1 MQIKYIIDLSPITD
15 QFVLLYVGDGEGSP
29 ISNEFAMSLFKL
41 RNGNHERGGRDL
53 RAQLSESFFS
63 TQAVER
69 IESLGRDARELSER
83 WTSKE
88 LFKGTTEELSHLT
101 AMV

>member
-1 MQIKYIIDLSPITD
+1 MEIKYIVDLSSITD
-15 QFVLLYVGDGEGSP
+15 QFVLLYIGDGEGSP
-29 ISNEFAMSLFKL
+29 ITDEFAMGLFEL
-41 RNGNHERGGRDL
+41 RNGNHGRP
-53 RAQLSESFFS
+53 AVSFFS

-69 IESLGRDARELSER
+69 IESLERDARDLSER
-83 WTSKE
+83 VPSKE

>member
-1 MQIKYIIDLSPITD
+1 MEIKYIVDLSSITD
-15 QFVLLYVGDGEGSP
+15 QFVILYIGDGESSP
-29 ISNEFAMSLFKL
+29 ISNEFAMGLFEL
-41 RNGNHERGGRDL
+41 RNGNHGRPGV
-53 RAQLSESFFS
+53 SFFS

-69 IESLGRDARELSER
+69 IESLERDARDLSER
-83 WTSKE
+83 CTSKE